1 MSDVN
6 FILIKGEILGVIG
19 ESGSGKLIIC
29 KLIVGLNLEW
39 LCVIGDIIF
48 DGKLMLLLL
57 EV

>member
-29 KLIVGLNLEW
+29 KLIIGLNFEW
-39 LCVIGDIIF
+39 FGVIGEIIF
-48 DGKLMLLLL
+48 DGILMLLLFEL
-57 EV
+57 